1 MFAIL
6 GATGKAGRATVGELR
21 KRGLPVRAV
30 VRDRSK
36 AQDLEALGCEI
47 AVADLRDVRAIAVA
61 VEGAQAV
68 QAICP
73 ISPQMQDPAAEMR
86 IIVDAI
92 RDALAAVRPAKVV
105 AISDY
110 GAELSAGSGV
120 TLAFH
125 YLEAQLRKT
134 STALTLLRSSEHM
147 QNWSRLFKTAA
158 QTGVL
163 PSFHQPL
170 TKLFPMVS
178 AGDVGLIAADI
189 LASADFCEAPRIVY
203 VEGPHRYNALD
214 VAATLGHAFGREI
227 VARELP
233 RSDWIAA
240 LVRGGLSVSYAGLV
254 AELYDA
260 HNAGLI
266 DVESGVWEIRRGAT
280 DFAALSIFRSAALS
294 QAIGGSGAHQDEL

>member
-6 GATGKAGRATVGELR
+6 GATGKAGRATIRALR

-30 VRDRSK
+30 VRDPAK
-36 AQDLEALGCEI
+36 ADDLKAIGCEI
-47 AVADLRDVRAIAVA
+47 AVADMRDAAALASAIA
-61 VEGAQAV
+61 GANAV

-73 ISPQMQDPAAEMR
+73 IDPKADDPAAEMR
-86 IIVDAI
+86 LTIDAI
-92 RDALAAVRPAKVV
+92 ARALADAGAPRAL

-110 GAELSAGSGV
+110 GAEREAGTGI

-134 STALTLLRSSEHM
+134 PAKLTLLRSAEHM
-147 QNWSRLFKTAA
+147 QNWSRLFRTAVE
-158 QTGVL
+158 TGIL
-163 PSFHQPL
+163 PSLHHPL

-178 AGDVGLIAADI
+178 AVDVGGVAADL
-189 LASADFCEAPRIVY
+189 LASDADHEAPRVVY
-203 VEGPHRYNALD
+203 VEGPRRYTPLD
-214 VAATLGHAFGREI
+214 VAETLSRRFGREV

-233 RSDWIAA
+233 RQDWIAA
-240 LVRGGLSVSYAGLV
+240 LTRGGLSARYAALV

-266 DVESGVWEIRRGAT
+266 EVERGAAEVRRGAT
-280 DFAALSIFRSAALS
+280 AFSDPSVFPPAPGNA
-294 QAIGGSGAHQDEL
+294 